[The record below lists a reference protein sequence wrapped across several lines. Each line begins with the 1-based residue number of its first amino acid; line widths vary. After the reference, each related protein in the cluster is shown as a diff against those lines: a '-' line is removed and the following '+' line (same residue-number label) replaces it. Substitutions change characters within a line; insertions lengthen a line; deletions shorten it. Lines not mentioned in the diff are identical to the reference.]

1 MSGRPVWGWKHP
13 PTPCHWACMSVI
25 NDLRA
30 CKAPAS
36 AFASMGLFWGSFAAL
51 VPVLKAQVAL
61 TDGAF
66 GLALLVASFGALAA
80 MALAPLVEA
89 RLRRRAMPV
98 LAVMLAAAFLTPGL
112 ATGGREFA
120 LAMLAASIM
129 SGTLDVVM
137 NARVSLLEAETN
149 RPLMNLN
156 HAVFS
161 FAYTFAALVA
171 GLLREAGV
179 APLTVFTV
187 MGGITLALTMGMAQ
201 ARDLVASSPHKTG
214 KTPGWGLLLPG
225 GLIIL
230 IAFLSEQATE
240 GWSAL
245 HLERGLGAGAAQGA
259 LGPAVLGLTMGI
271 GRVSGQVVAARLSEA
286 VLIRWA
292 AALTAAGAL
301 VAAWAPVLPV
311 AYFGFAVL
319 GLGVSVIAPTA
330 FAWVGRQVP
339 AGHRTRAISR
349 LSMVGFSGFFI
360 GPPLM
365 GLVSDLA
372 GLAMSYTL
380 VGVLLLFVPLVLVP
394 LVSRAATHI

>member
-1 MSGRPVWGWKHP
+1 MIALKD
-13 PTPCHWACMSVI
+13 I
-25 NDLRA
+25 RA
-30 CKAPAS
+30 CRAPAS
-36 AFASMGLFWGSFAAL
+36 AFATIGLFWGSFAAL
-51 VPVLKAQVAL
+51 VPVLKARAGL
-61 TDGAF
+61 SDGEF
-66 GLALLVASFGALAA
+66 GLALLVASCGAMAA
-80 MALAPLVEA
+80 MALAPRVEA

-98 LAVMLAAAFLTPGL
+98 LAVLLAASFLAPGL
-112 ATGGREFA
+112 ATGGVGFA

-156 HAVFS
+156 HAIFS
-161 FAYTFAALVA
+161 FAYTFAAIAA
-171 GLLREAGV
+171 GLMREAGI
-179 APLTVFTV
+179 APLTVFAV
-187 MGGITLALTMGMAQ
+187 MGALTLALTVVMAQ
-201 ARDLVASSPHKTG
+201 ARDLVASSPDTAG
-214 KTPGWGLLLPG
+214 RAPGWGLLLPG

-245 HLERGLGAGAAQGA
+245 HLERGLGAGAAEGA

-271 GRVSGQVVAARLSEA
+271 GRLSGQMVAARLSEA
-286 VLIRWA
+286 LLIRWA
-292 AALTAAGAL
+292 ALLTAVGAL

-311 AYFGFAVL
+311 AYAGFALL

-339 AGHRTRAISR
+339 AEHRTRAISR

-365 GLVSDLA
+365 GLVAEAA
-372 GLAMSYTL
+372 GLPMSFTL
-380 VGVLLLFVPLVLVP
+380 VALLLLFVPLALEP
-394 LVSRAATHI
+394 LVSRAARLR